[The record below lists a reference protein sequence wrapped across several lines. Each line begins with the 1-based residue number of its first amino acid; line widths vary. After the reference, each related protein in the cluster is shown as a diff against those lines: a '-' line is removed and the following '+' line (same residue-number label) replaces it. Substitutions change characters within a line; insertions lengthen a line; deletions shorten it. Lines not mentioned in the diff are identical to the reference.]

1 MSRARAFQEAL
12 QPKDAPERWRVSVKV
27 NEDEESESG
36 VVWYQIRTRYEG
48 TRSTTAI
55 RRYAEFRS
63 LRQSVEKQRAPRV
76 GVAAPF
82 PSRSVL
88 SSRLSEAALE
98 KRLRQLE
105 AWLRAVADARD
116 ALDDARGKQ
125 LRMFLAMEE
134 GWHLSESAPSTP
146 SRSVAGTPLS
156 KGRRPEEEDDEEEDD
171 DASGAKG
178 GGDDEAKEPL
188 PSPPRLP
195 PVEGAPLTSA
205 ALEANETFERLYAEK
220 TREVAERLAEK
231 DAEVGALRAALAD
244 GAAAHAAALEAR
256 ASAAAEALAAKD
268 AELAAAALAERE
280 AGT

>member
-134 GWHLSESAPSTP
+134 GWHLPESAPSTP
-146 SRSVAGTPLS
+146 SRSVAGTPS
-156 KGRRPEEEDDEEEDD
+156 KGRGPEEDEEEDED
-171 DASGAKG
+171 DDGE
-178 GGDDEAKEPL
+178 DDDDSDETDRPGQPAANQMARME
-188 PSPPRLP
+188 
-195 PVEGAPLTSA
+195 LT
-205 ALEANETFERLYAEK
+205 
-220 TREVAERLAEK
+220 
-231 DAEVGALRAALAD
+231 
-244 GAAAHAAALEAR
+244 
-256 ASAAAEALAAKD
+256 
-268 AELAAAALAERE
+268 
-280 AGT
+280 